1 MMKKGRVKIS
11 IILLLLIILIGAFS
25 FINFTKI
32 GFLMEWNNTY
42 TPQTTIKEIDDEF
55 MSKLIEAAINR
66 TEQNVRYDPAYL
78 QIDYPMGDVPANTG
92 VCTDVVIRSYRQ
104 LGIDLQ
110 EKVYEDMKD
119 NFNEYPNLWRLTAPD
134 TNIDHRRVPNLMVFF
149 KRYGEVLPIT
159 KILNDYL
166 PGDLVTWDLGSGK
179 THIGIITNRIS
190 NNSNQPL
197 IVHNIGTGPK
207 LEDILFKW
215 KITGHFRYY
224 GK

>member
-11 IILLLLIILIGAFS
+11 IILSLLIILIGAFS

-149 KRYGEVLPIT
+149 KRYGEVLPTT
-159 KILNDYL
+159 KILNDYF
-166 PGDLVTWDLGSGK
+166 PGDLVTWDLGAGK

-197 IVHNIGTGPK
+197 IVHNIGAGPK